1 MVKLH
6 YRGLIASTR
15 VFSQLELLDPKKRL
29 HIGSSELSVGP
40 RFIVGPK
47 EIQGEI
53 VMYTVHSDRRQIFWL
68 ATLLAV
74 VFTFILAA
82 CGSSTG
88 TGTGASPTPTPT
100 PTYTT
105 VKGYGTTYG
114 CPSDIVVNPQPSTPN
129 VVINVTQSNSTIT
142 AHSGNIIEVHLPFG
156 QTWHGPSA
164 SQGVLDLQTPYGYAL
179 KDKGV
184 CVWRFV
190 AQGSGTTKLT
200 FTGRA
205 ICKQGQLCPQY
216 VLKVPFTV
224 KVD

>member
-1 MVKLH
+1 MRCSFASLRTRLRVNSAKDLGAHRARPFPFVSLRASAPARRRDKTLPVLVVKLH

-53 VMYTVHSDRRQIFWL
+53 VMHTVHSDRRQIFWL

-88 TGTGASPTPTPT
+88 
-100 PTYTT
+100 
-105 VKGYGTTYG
+105 
-114 CPSDIVVNPQPSTPN
+114 
-129 VVINVTQSNSTIT
+129 
-142 AHSGNIIEVHLPFG
+142 
-156 QTWHGPSA
+156 
-164 SQGVLDLQTPYGYAL
+164 
-179 KDKGV
+179 
-184 CVWRFV
+184 
-190 AQGSGTTKLT
+190 
-200 FTGRA
+200 
-205 ICKQGQLCPQY
+205 
-216 VLKVPFTV
+216 
-224 KVD
+224 

>member
-1 MVKLH
+1 VTDLALPICP
-6 YRGLIASTR
+6 GLIASTR
-15 VFSQLELLDPKKRL
+15 ILSQLELLHLKKRL
-29 HIGSSELSVGP
+29 HIGSSELSVEHA
-40 RFIVGPK
+40 K
-47 EIQGEI
+47 EIQGDI
-53 VMYTVHSDRRQIFWL
+53 VMHTVHSGRRQIFWL

-88 TGTGASPTPTPT
+88 TGPGASPSPT

-114 CPSDIVVNPQPSTPN
+114 CPSDVLVNPQPSTPN

-156 QTWHGPSA
+156 QNWRGPSA
-164 SQGVLDLQTPYGYAL
+164 SQGVLDLQAPFGYAL

-190 AQGSGTTKLT
+190 AQGTGTTNLT

-224 KVD
+224 KVG